1 MQDHILRQLYTYMY
15 CNATQRKLLNQ
26 GNTGFLSSSYF
37 AKRIDVAN
45 CKFVVILQLWFK

>member
-15 CNATQRKLLNQ
+15 CNAIKLLNQ

-37 AKRIDVAN
+37 AIRIDVAN